1 MFNVFE
7 AVLTPH
13 QQREIETIKTA
24 LLQAGALGATM
35 SGSGPTVLGL
45 FDRED
50 LAREAVQTL
59 KEDYT
64 DVYLTQ
70 PV

>member
-1 MFNVFE
+1 
-7 AVLTPH
+7 
-13 QQREIETIKTA
+13 
-24 LLQAGALGATM
+24 M

-50 LAREAVQTL
+50 LAREAVQAL